1 MIIISGEPIKK
12 AKDRFIETESRMVIT
27 RDDGGEG
34 ELVFNGDRFLW
45 EDNKKFWRWMLDG
58 IGWMVAQ

>member
-27 RDDGGEG
+27 GDDGGEG

>member
-12 AKDRFIETESRMVIT
+12 AKDRFIETESSKVIT

-34 ELVFNGDRFLW
+34 ELVFIGDRFLW